1 MKCSLTGFVVFAVLL
16 PIGAGAIAGC
26 GSKEP
31 PPPAVVQGAPPA
43 IPAGVD
49 PHNASLI
56 QQHEYAR
63 EMQAKVMAKAQ
74 GMALA
79 HKH

>member
-16 PIGAGAIAGC
+16 PIGAVAIAGC
-26 GSKEP
+26 GGKQP
-31 PPPAVVQGAPPA
+31 LPPAAVQGAPV

-49 PHNASLI
+49 PRTLALV

-74 GMALA
+74 GLA
-79 HKH
+79 VAHQH